1 MPVSDQGINLDR
13 YMFVPR
19 SLIILMHEDKVLLL
33 KGAND
38 KRLWAGLYNGVG
50 GHIESGE
57 DVLSAAQRELFE
69 ETGLS
74 VPGLWLCGIVTV
86 DTKTNPGVGLFI
98 FTGDS
103 TDDTFALSEEGEFEW
118 IKISELDRLPLV
130 EDLSK
135 IIPKILE
142 MKPGDSPFFGHSSYN
157 ESGNLE
163 ISFR

>member
-57 DVLSAAQRELFE
+57 DVLSAAHRELFE

-135 IIPKILE
+135 IIPKILH